1 MHRKRR
7 KIMKKNLLA
16 GTVAVFVLIA
26 PAFAQSP
33 QEHQQHH
40 PGGPGTT
47 AQAPASTPAP
57 APSPA
62 QPQQGQLSM
71 GQMTQNM
78 PEQCRAM
85 MQNMP
90 QGCMRMM
97 QRMMAGGMRRMM
109 GTQGEAGSM
118 GSSGMMPMMAGSGHM
133 MKVMFAVADA
143 NGDGA
148 LSFEE
153 VTVIHKR
160 IFDRVDANK
169 DGKVTLEELQSFMR
183 E

>member
-1 MHRKRR
+1 
-7 KIMKKNLLA
+7 MKKSLLA
-16 GTVAVFVLIA
+16 STVALFALIT
-26 PAFAQSP
+26 PANAQSP

-40 PGGPGTT
+40 PGRAGTT

-57 APSPA
+57 APAPA
-62 QPQQGQLSM
+62 QPQQGQMSM
-71 GQMTQNM
+71 GQMMQAM

-97 QRMMAGGMRRMM
+97 QQMMAEGMRGMM

-118 GSSGMMPMMAGSGHM
+118 GTSGMMPMMAGRGHM
-133 MKVMFAVADA
+133 MKVMFAVADT

-153 VTVIHKR
+153 VTLIHKR
-160 IFDRVDANK
+160 IFDRVDTNK
-169 DGKVTLEELQSFMR
+169 DGKVTLEELHSFTR

>member
-1 MHRKRR
+1 LQLLQEP
-7 KIMKKNLLA
+7 KKVRANQHPNLESHWDSWRPGLILA
-16 GTVAVFVLIA
+16 
-26 PAFAQSP
+26 P
-33 QEHQQHH
+33 
-40 PGGPGTT
+40 
-47 AQAPASTPAP
+47 
-57 APSPA
+57 
-62 QPQQGQLSM
+62 
-71 GQMTQNM
+71 
-78 PEQCRAM
+78 
-85 MQNMP
+85 
-90 QGCMRMM
+90 
-97 QRMMAGGMRRMM
+97 M
-109 GTQGEAGSM
+109 GT
-118 GSSGMMPMMAGSGHM
+118 SGIMPMMAGSGHM

>member
-57 APSPA
+57 APTPA
-62 QPQQGQLSM
+62 QPQQGQMSM
-71 GQMTQNM
+71 GQMMQNM

-97 QRMMAGGMRRMM
+97 HQMMVRGVM

-118 GSSGMMPMMAGSGHM
+118 GTSGMMPMMPGSGHM